1 MNDVPGADTPG
12 TDDSKRQAQEWAT
25 LIQRLVK
32 ALEAPHAGITHAR
45 KREGLSRSL
54 LVRDPTADAL
64 RAKLTRLIESWGQV
78 NAGVDV
84 GDLRGT
90 PESSDTTRSS
100 RSSQVEPELPQ
111 NAQGLT
117 QRMMSL
123 TQRKSLD
130 TSNSQ
135 SSITER
141 LRTGVHKIET
151 SLGYGAIL
159 EPGVVEKMRN
169 LLLLLLENVAQL
181 TPESPLLAQQID
193 QLGHTLSMPLTVRR
207 LEESERQLRS
217 LMIRQ
222 GAIKHSIEVAKNATK
237 EMLAVLIKRIGR
249 IGDSTGQYG
258 EKIDAYAE
266 RILRARDLPELSDMV
281 RQLLDDTRVM
291 TADMVQARDDMVE
304 SRQRLKE
311 QEQRVAQLERELER
325 ISELVKTDP
334 LTETLNRRGFEEAY
348 GVEAARVDR
357 KPQTPI
363 SIALLD
369 VDNFKQL
376 NDQLGHEAGDQ
387 ALKHL
392 ASVLKD
398 LLRPTDAVGRYGGE
412 EFALLLPGLGVQQAA
427 EIMIRMQRELTK
439 RIFLHQN
446 QKTLITF
453 SAGVAQVDI
462 NLGLTEALRR
472 CDASM
477 YEAKRTGKNRVLTA
491 PMPVST

>member
-1 MNDVPGADTPG
+1 
-12 TDDSKRQAQEWAT
+12 
-25 LIQRLVK
+25 
-32 ALEAPHAGITHAR
+32 
-45 KREGLSRSL
+45 
-54 LVRDPTADAL
+54 
-64 RAKLTRLIESWGQV
+64 
-78 NAGVDV
+78 
-84 GDLRGT
+84 
-90 PESSDTTRSS
+90 
-100 RSSQVEPELPQ
+100 
-111 NAQGLT
+111 
-117 QRMMSL
+117 
-123 TQRKSLD
+123 
-130 TSNSQ
+130 
-135 SSITER
+135 
-141 LRTGVHKIET
+141 
-151 SLGYGAIL
+151 
-159 EPGVVEKMRN
+159 MRN

-491 PMPVST
+491 PMPVSA